1 MACQTENRN
10 MHVRDDASPRPG
22 GPPAGRRGP
31 RAGHLATLALSLAA
45 CRTTLAPA
53 DVAPT
58 HTDPSDERQVSGA
71 RALETLRTWLDA
83 PRSLGDPRR
92 VASIA
97 ALAQALARSG
107 ADRVEQVP
115 HVADGPGDTGS
126 YALVELVAHFRERAP
141 RRFVLATH
149 FDTRPWADEE
159 PDPARHATPVPGA
172 NDGTS
177 GLAVVLELVGP
188 LLARLP
194 EDVGLSV
201 ILFDGEEL
209 GRPGVGGYCMGSR
222 HLAER
227 IAAGHHP
234 TLATAEFGIV
244 LDMVGD
250 ADLRLRP
257 EPNSVAFHPR
267 LVDHLWGTARALG
280 VDAFDPEVRGVGIV
294 DDHKFLSQAGIPSV
308 LVIDR
313 DYAAWHRVD
322 DTLDRVAAD
331 SLGAVGTVVLEA
343 VVRWYER

>member
-1 MACQTENRN
+1 MPEP
-10 MHVRDDASPRPG
+10 VE
-22 GPPAGRRGP
+22 PA
-31 RAGHLATLALSLAA
+31 AEL
-45 CRTTLAPA
+45 
-53 DVAPT
+53 
-58 HTDPSDERQVSGA
+58 SGA
-71 RALETLRTWLDA
+71 RALATLRVWLDA
-83 PRSLGDPRR
+83 PRALGDPRR
-92 VASIA
+92 VTSIA
-97 ALAQALARSG
+97 ALADDLVRRG
-107 ADRVEQVP
+107 ADRVERVP
-115 HVADGPGDTGS
+115 HVALGPGDATR
-126 YALVELVAHFRERAP
+126 YDLVEIIGHFREDAP

-159 PDPARHATPVPGA
+159 PDPARHDTPVPGA

-194 EDVGLSV
+194 EDVGFSV
-201 ILFDGEEL
+201 VLFDGEEL
-209 GRPGVGGYCMGSR
+209 GRPGRGGYCMGSR

-227 IAAGHHP
+227 IAAGSHP
-234 TLATAEFGIV
+234 TLAAAEFGVV

-250 ADLRLRP
+250 ADLRVRV

-294 DDHKFLSQAGIPSV
+294 DDHKFLSLAGIPSV

-313 DYAAWHRVD
+313 DYVAWHRVD
-322 DTLDRVAAD
+322 DTIDRVAAD
-331 SLGAVGTVVLEA
+331 SLAAVGTVVLEA